1 MRATLVKHI
10 LIICSLTHIAAA
22 YAKEAAHDSTEIF
35 SFLDNDSA
43 YVMLPKEVYNEQDGN
58 FSFNVYEKINLN
70 DLQIPPCGELPVAIE
85 KCLPSVCV
93 EKKFYGDIYRKI
105 VGLDDEKKNCRYAE
119 RTMNLG
125 GLDCNVPFE
134 TNNISLIKKYID
146 SFNDTTR
153 KLTETESTNWLS
165 LVTKNCKVINEEKFT
180 RKITL
185 QNALLE
191 NDQRMN
197 EFLQDVIFKN
207 SAKPKNNTQQKS
219 KVITFADSQ
228 VLPPYD
234 GKAWQ
239 IPSITFYPSEAAAI
253 QAAIDKVLPVE
264 EQSTSE
270 SGQTSAISFFY
281 LNSIFYASDDEW
293 AVWVN
298 GRKISVDSPS
308 NYITVENI
316 ESRQVTLKWVTVNLD
331 MLVPNWRS
339 FVISI
344 DNNRYEAANGKIR
357 ILIRDATIAEII
369 FDLGVNQT
377 FSVNSMSIIEGKVQ
391 RNI

>member
-1 MRATLVKHI
+1 
-10 LIICSLTHIAAA
+10 LIQAIEAN
-22 YAKEAAHDSTEIF
+22 AKEVDQDSTEIF

-43 YVMLPKEVYNEQDGN
+43 YVMIPKEVYNEHGEN
-58 FSFNVYEKINLN
+58 FSFKVYEKVYLN
-70 DLQIPPCGELPVAIE
+70 DLQIPPCAELPVAIE
-85 KCLPSVCV
+85 KCLPSACV

-125 GLDCNVPFE
+125 GLDCNIIFE
-134 TNNISLIKKYID
+134 TNNISLIKKYIN
-146 SFNDTTR
+146 SFNDDAS
-153 KLTETESTNWLS
+153 KLTSTESADWLD
-165 LVTKNCKVINEEKFT
+165 LVAKNCKVINEERFS

-185 QNALLE
+185 QNSLLG
-191 NDQRMN
+191 NDQSMK
-197 EFLQDVIFKN
+197 EFLQEVIFNN
-207 SAKPKNNTQQKS
+207 SVKPKNNTQQRS

-234 GKAWQ
+234 GKVWQ

-270 SGQTSAISFFY
+270 SGQSTAFSFFY

-298 GRKISVDSPS
+298 GRKISADSPN
-308 NYITVENI
+308 NYISVEDI
-316 ESRQVTLKWVTVNLD
+316 ESRQVTLKWITANLD
-331 MLVPNWRS
+331 MIVPNWRS
-339 FVISI
+339 FVTAVGN
-344 DNNRYEAANGKIR
+344 DRYEAANGKIR
-357 ILIRDATIAEII
+357 ILIRDGTIAEIE

-377 FSVNSMSIIEGKVQ
+377 FSVNSMSITEGKTQ
-391 RNI
+391 RIN